1 MKIGDLFL
9 TPPNELELLNNG
21 VAFVKDVVTPEELKT
36 LRFELKTFVCE
47 GEYAKG
53 LEKILRTFLTS
64 LDRPE
69 QQAVWVSGF
78 FGSGKSHLVKI
89 LRYLW
94 TDYEFAEDKARA
106 RGLAK
111 LPAEVSDLLKE
122 LTTAGKRLGGLHA
135 ASGTLRGEL
144 GDNVRL
150 SLLNIIFRSV
160 GLPPKYPVARFV
172 MWLRDSKKLEA
183 VKARV
188 ESTGKDFSKE
198 LNNLWVSPVL
208 HKALVDEGIRASVSD
223 MSKALAQQFAN
234 VKDITINEILQA
246 MAFSRQDAVGLCLQ
260 SQSATC
266 TNADLKKFSS

>member
-9 TPPNELELLNNG
+9 TNPNQLELLNNG

-47 GEYAKG
+47 GEYSKG
-53 LEKILRTFLTS
+53 LEKILRTFLAN

-69 QQAVWVSGF
+69 QQAAWVSGF
-78 FGSGKSHLVKI
+78 YGSGKSHLTKI

-94 TDYEFAEDKARA
+94 TDFEFPEDKARA
-106 RGLAK
+106 RGLTK
-111 LPAEVSDLLKE
+111 LSTEVADLLKE

-150 SLLNIIFRSV
+150 SLLNILFKSV

-172 MWLRDSKKLEA
+172 L
-183 VKARV
+183 
-188 ESTGKDFSKE
+188 
-198 LNNLWVSPVL
+198 
-208 HKALVDEGIRASVSD
+208 
-223 MSKALAQQFAN
+223 
-234 VKDITINEILQA
+234 
-246 MAFSRQDAVGLCLQ
+246 
-260 SQSATC
+260 
-266 TNADLKKFSS
+266 